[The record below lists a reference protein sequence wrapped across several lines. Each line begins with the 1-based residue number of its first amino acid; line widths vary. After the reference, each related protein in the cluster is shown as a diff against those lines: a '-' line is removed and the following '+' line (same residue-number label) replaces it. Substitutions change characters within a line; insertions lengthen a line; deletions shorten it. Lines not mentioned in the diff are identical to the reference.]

1 MKKILISILIVLL
14 LILSYFWIWH
24 GIKVIKIKSVNDIK
38 RAGLKLEQ
46 HLDSANE
53 LDSQTYPNKEEE
65 LKKAIDSLKD
75 SKQAYENKSK
85 YNTSGTSIGN
95 VEIKTYKIHYLWAVL
110 GSYRKEESVKS
121 LNLDL
126 KTTETQDVYDL
137 QITLV
142 GSYVAITDFI
152 YDVENDEEL
161 NFEVKNLSIQPYTTT
176 TTTTTTITSGGS
188 TTKKTSPFKKI
199 TEITSSTLGT
209 SNNTNSSGN
218 TNDTN
223 NNTQSDTNKSNT
235 STSNTSNKTI
245 IYDPE
250 WVEVTFK
257 VEDVGITLD

>member
-24 GIKVIKIKSVNDIK
+24 GIKIIKIESVNDIK
-38 RAGLKLEQ
+38 QASLKLEEN
-46 HLDSANE
+46 LNSANE

-65 LKKAIDSLKD
+65 LKKAIEELNT
-75 SKQAYENKSK
+75 SKREYENKSK
-85 YNTSGTSIGN
+85 YNTDETNIGG
-95 VEIKTYKIHYLWAVL
+95 VELKTYKVHYLWTIL
-110 GSYRKEESVKS
+110 GNYKKEENLKS

-142 GSYVAITDFI
+142 GNYVSITDFI

-161 NFEVKNLSIQPYTTT
+161 NFEIKNLSIEPYTTT
-176 TTTTTTITSGGS
+176 TTITTTGNGS
-188 TTKKTSPFKKI
+188 NKTEKINPFEKI
-199 TEITSSTLGT
+199 TEITSSTLSQAKNTTKNTTASNTTTNNTT
-209 SNNTNSSGN
+209 SNN
-218 TNDTN
+218 
-223 NNTQSDTNKSNT
+223 
-235 STSNTSNKTI
+235 NKTV

-257 VEDVGITLD
+257 VEDVEITLD

>member
-24 GIKVIKIKSVNDIK
+24 GIKVIKIESVNDIK
-38 RAGLKLEQ
+38 KASLKLEQ

-65 LKKAIDSLKD
+65 LKKAIDSLKA
-75 SKQAYENKSK
+75 SKQEYENKSK
-85 YNTSGTSIGN
+85 YNTSESSIGN
-95 VEIKTYKIHYLWAVL
+95 IELKTYKIHYLWTIL
-110 GSYRKEESVKS
+110 GSYRKEENVKS

-152 YDVENDEEL
+152 YDMENDEQL

-209 SNNTNSSGN
+209 STNNSSN
-218 TNDTN
+218 TNDTK
-223 NNTQSDTNKSNT
+223 NNTQSDSNKSNT
-235 STSNTSNKTI
+235 TTNNSSKNNKTI

-257 VEDVGITLD
+257 VENIGITLD

>member
-24 GIKVIKIKSVNDIK
+24 GIKVIKIESVNDIK
-38 RAGLKLEQ
+38 KAGLKLEE
-46 HLDSANE
+46 HLNSANE

-65 LKKAIDSLKD
+65 LKKAIDSLKA
-75 SKQAYENKSK
+75 SKQEYENKSK

-110 GSYRKEESVKS
+110 GSYRKEENVKS

-126 KTTETQDVYDL
+126 KTTGTQDVYDL

-152 YDVENDEEL
+152 YDMENDEQL

-176 TTTTTTITSGGS
+176 TTITTSGSGANK
-188 TTKKTSPFKKI
+188 TEKTSPFKKI

-209 SNNTNSSGN
+209 STNNSSN
-218 TNDTN
+218 ANDTK
-223 NNTQSDTNKSNT
+223 NNTQSDSNKSNT
-235 STSNTSNKTI
+235 TTNNSSTSNKTI

-257 VEDVGITLD
+257 VENIGITLD